1 MEERKTLR
9 EALLSMECAK
19 EEPDIP
25 FIDLSQESFDPKMAS
40 LLSRNLARK
49 HRVVPVKVEN
59 GVLYLAMHNPADF
72 MAVEEVKM
80 ATGYPVMPM
89 FATPSGVEHAI
100 QELYGRQGVTKAIEE
115 MKKSSVVREETS
127 VITDYLELDDADSS
141 GAPTIRLVNSLLD
154 RAVAEGAS
162 DIHLEPREDELAVR
176 MRVDGVLHQVLTVP
190 RSLQASVI
198 SRIKVM
204 GGMNITERR
213 IPQDGRASIRI
224 HNQNID
230 LRIST
235 LPVIYGEK
243 AAIRLLNQSTE
254 LLSPEGIGLAGENLN
269 RYKKLIRERSGVI
282 LITGPT
288 GSGKTSTLYTMLCE
302 LNREAVNIVTL
313 EDPVEY
319 HMEGIN
325 QVAIN
330 DKVGMT
336 FAGGLRSVLRQDPD
350 IIAVGEIR
358 DGDTAAIAMR
368 AALTG
373 HLVLS
378 TIHTNDA
385 ATAIDRL
392 RDIGVEPYLIAG
404 AINGIISQ
412 RLVRRICPF
421 CRESYEPDA
430 KEKEL
435 LKISESEHVTF
446 YRGKGCPHCFGTGYR
461 GRAGVFE
468 VLLMNQKGRR
478 CIMEGADRETLF
490 EAVRDPGYISIVDD
504 CRRLVLEGATSLEE
518 AQNVIHSMGT
528 QWREQR
534 R

>member
-269 RYKKLIRERSGVI
+269 RYKKLICERSGVI

-302 LNREAVNIVTL
+302 LNRDAVNIVTL

-336 FAGGLRSVLRQDPD
+336 FAGGLRSVCCS
-350 IIAVGEIR
+350 A
-358 DGDTAAIAMR
+358 
-368 AALTG
+368 
-373 HLVLS
+373 
-378 TIHTNDA
+378 N
-385 ATAIDRL
+385 
-392 RDIGVEPYLIAG
+392 
-404 AINGIISQ
+404 
-412 RLVRRICPF
+412 
-421 CRESYEPDA
+421 
-430 KEKEL
+430 
-435 LKISESEHVTF
+435 
-446 YRGKGCPHCFGTGYR
+446 
-461 GRAGVFE
+461 
-468 VLLMNQKGRR
+468 
-478 CIMEGADRETLF
+478 
-490 EAVRDPGYISIVDD
+490 
-504 CRRLVLEGATSLEE
+504 
-518 AQNVIHSMGT
+518 
-528 QWREQR
+528 
-534 R
+534 